1 MKIFIK
7 VFYFVL
13 VFVLLCSC
21 SDETYNKPSI
31 ENNPILLE
39 QEENVDKV
47 ELNQEEQQSNKEP
60 KEYYAAYYNF
70 EIPCFS
76 DVDNKKLPLY
86 EPNGWCVNG
95 NLKHKQYEQI
105 IIKDEIA
112 MELADAIHLID
123 GFNFR
128 FYDFNEFE
136 CISEANNQ
144 YLLYAAV
151 SSTPEIMLNYNYN
164 YINGKPVAEL
174 PEPDNIV
181 SKVCAYAHE
190 EYNMAPIE
198 VFYVE
203 DVEKTFHYLFGT
215 NIEFVPETIHNRCY
229 RYVPEA
235 NVYLYFLEGPASA
248 KDSYPQIISYNIE
261 DNIYTVEAILVSV
274 FDYNEEGN
282 LITEIT
288 EEDILSYPTVEYV
301 FEREKDGHFVL
312 ISITSLTE

>member
-1 MKIFIK
+1 MKILTKIFS
-7 VFYFVL
+7 FFL
-13 VFVLLCSC
+13 FFSLLCSC
-21 SDETYNKPSI
+21 SEETYNKPSV
-31 ENNPILLE
+31 ENNPILSE
-39 QEENVDKV
+39 QEETVDRA
-47 ELNQEEQQSNKEP
+47 ELNQEEQQLNKEP
-60 KEYYAAYYNF
+60 KEYYTAYYNF
-70 EIPCFS
+70 EIPYFPEA
-76 DVDNKKLPLY
+76 DNKKLPLY
-86 EPNGWCVNG
+86 EPYGWCANG

-105 IIKDEIA
+105 IIKDETA
-112 MELADAIHLID
+112 MELADAIYLVD

-128 FYDFNEFE
+128 FYDFNEFG
-136 CISEANNQ
+136 CVSEANNQ

-181 SKVCAYAHE
+181 SKVCIYAHE

-215 NIEFVPETIHNRCY
+215 NIEFIPETIHNRCY

-235 NVYLYFLEGPASA
+235 NVYLYFLEGPVGF
-248 KDSYPQIISYNIE
+248 KDSYPQIISYTM
-261 DNIYTVEAILVSV
+261 DGNIYTVQAVLTSV
-274 FDYNEEGN
+274 FDYNEGGK
-282 LITEIT
+282 LVPEIT
-288 EEDILSYPTVEYV
+288 KEDILSCPTVEYV